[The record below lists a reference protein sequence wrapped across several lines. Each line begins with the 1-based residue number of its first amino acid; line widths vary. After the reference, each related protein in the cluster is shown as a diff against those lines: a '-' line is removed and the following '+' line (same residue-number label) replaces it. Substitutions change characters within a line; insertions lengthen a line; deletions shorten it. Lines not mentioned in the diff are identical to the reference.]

1 MKTPIHPAL
10 REHFGWHE
18 RMKKLLAN
26 PAMDAMAKRLKRE
39 RERMASIVAASLNL
53 KDTNR

>member
-10 REHFGWHE
+10 REHFAWTE

-26 PAMDAMAKRLKRE
+26 PAMDALTKRLKNE

-53 KDTNR
+53 KDINR